1 MNPLSFE
8 EDISVKVTPNQIH
21 KMMDKLKNAIAET
34 TEYYDDESIVAYKM
48 SKAQIVDTS
57 IDELEDIYKNKFI
70 DNFESRKLLYEYKK
84 DLLSIKEAL
93 FYFNTQ
99 NQVSKKLSK
108 IDTLKTLIDYYSIFK
123 ESITSS
129 TNIKE
134 SLLKAKKFLENCDSE
149 IQSVEISMLFYR
161 YDEVKKLKSEVKSQ
175 ILTLEKEITILN
187 ATEDITINISKNSA
201 EYLGL
206 R

>member
-1 MNPLSFE
+1 
-8 EDISVKVTPNQIH
+8 
-21 KMMDKLKNAIAET
+21 MDKLKNAIAET

>member
-34 TEYYDDESIVAYKM
+34 MEYYNDESIVTYKM

-108 IDTLKTLIDYYSIFK
+108 IDTLKILIDYYNIFK

-149 IQSVEISMLFYR
+149 IQSVEISMLFYK
-161 YDEVKKLKSEVKSQ
+161 YDEVKKLKSEVKAE